1 MKKKLSVSSMLG
13 LASLALVL
21 SLAAGCELQKQ
32 EPAATSV
39 APLTEG
45 QEGSVATPPEAGC
58 SGNCA
63 EGCTCKN
70 HPGKGC
76 SGQCDKGCTCPHA
89 GKPGGCDGNCAEGC
103 TCKDRPCKACDGNCA
118 GGCTCKK
125 ECTCAHHP

>member
-1 MKKKLSVSSMLG
+1 MRKKLSVSSMPG

-21 SLAAGCELQKQ
+21 ILAAGCELQKQ
-32 EPAATSV
+32 EPVGTSV
-39 APLTEG
+39 APLTESQG
-45 QEGSVATPPEAGC
+45 ESVAAPPAPGC

-89 GKPGGCDGNCAEGC
+89 GKAGCDGNCGEGCTCKDHPCKKCDGNCAEGC
-103 TCKDRPCKACDGNCA
+103 TCK
-118 GGCTCKK
+118 K
-125 ECTCAHHP
+125 ECTCSHP